1 MFVNKILGFVYIQK
15 LTKKYWTVFIS
26 NFMCKYFQS
35 FPAHFAMQS
44 KPFTDVS
51 LCIIHKRD
59 SLSFLKKLVLDGL
72 HDAALHSTTYRSKN
86 LTLKCQSLLFF
97 QIKNQRGFLFYILHV
112 CLKNNIHKIR
122 EKREDHSLFTKYV
135 DEYSHNSQGQR

>member
-1 MFVNKILGFVYIQK
+1 MCICRKWLKRI
-15 LTKKYWTVFIS
+15 TVFIS
-26 NFMCKYFQS
+26 NFICKYFQS
-35 FPAHFAMQS
+35 FPAHLAMQS

-51 LCIIHKRD
+51 LRIIHKRD
-59 SLSFLKKLVLDGL
+59 SLSFLEKPILDGL
-72 HDAALHSTTYRSKN
+72 HDAALHSTTYRSIH
-86 LTLKCQSLLFF
+86 LTIKCQSVLLLF

-122 EKREDHSLFTKYV
+122 EKREYHSLFTKYV